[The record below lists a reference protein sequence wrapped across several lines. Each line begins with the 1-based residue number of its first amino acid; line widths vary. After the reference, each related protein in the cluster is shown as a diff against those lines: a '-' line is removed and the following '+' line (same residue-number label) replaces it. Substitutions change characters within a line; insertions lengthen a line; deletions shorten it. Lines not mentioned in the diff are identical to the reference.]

1 MDPDGKTVLFNG
13 RTGEPFE
20 NRVAVG
26 VMYMIKLHHMVDD
39 KLHAR
44 ATGPYSLVTQQPLGG
59 KAQFGGQRFGEM
71 EVWALYAYG
80 ASHVLQEILTV
91 KADDIV
97 GRVKV
102 YESLVKGKVID
113 QAGVP
118 ESFRVL
124 VKEFQALGLDVQVID
139 NDDNVLEFKDI
150 EEDEDDNDAFRID
163 EIDVTTKE
171 LNKDNV
177 VNEELDSYD
186 DYDEDLDD
194 EEDSLDDLE
203 FPGDI
208 EEEKDILDEGE
219 GEE

>member
-1 MDPDGKTVLFNG
+1 
-13 RTGEPFE
+13 
-20 NRVAVG
+20 
-26 VMYMIKLHHMVDD
+26 
-39 KLHAR
+39 
-44 ATGPYSLVTQQPLGG
+44 
-59 KAQFGGQRFGEM
+59 M

-91 KADDIV
+91 KADDIT

-102 YESLVKGKVID
+102 YESLVKGKTID

-139 NDDNVLEFKDI
+139 NNDNVVEFKDI

-163 EIDVTTKE
+163 EIDVTTNE
-171 LNKDNV
+171 LN
-177 VNEELDSYD
+177 NEEVVEDNLEEYKDEFEEEE
-186 DYDEDLDD
+186 EDLD
-194 EEDSLDDLE
+194 SLE

-208 EEEKDILDEGE
+208 EEDILNDGE

>member
-1 MDPDGKTVLFNG
+1 
-13 RTGEPFE
+13 
-20 NRVAVG
+20 
-26 VMYMIKLHHMVDD
+26 MISQV
-39 KLHAR
+39 
-44 ATGPYSLVTQQPLGG
+44 
-59 KAQFGGQRFGEM
+59 
-71 EVWALYAYG
+71 
-80 ASHVLQEILTV
+80 
-91 KADDIV
+91 
-97 GRVKV
+97 V